1 MFFFI
6 RYDSKFSYYS
16 DLKPNF
22 YKCEIA
28 GIGSLK
34 GVDVAVFGI
43 NCVNLKVKTIKILEI
58 DFSYNKLNMAK
69 NFWTAISNIQNVLK
83 IWRMRNLT
91 LESKTIVHLCLT
103 SIAPKRII
111 EEKIENIQTNFLWN
125 RSTPKTKHSTLCY
138 FFTLGGRRNVDINTK
153 NARI

>member
-28 GIGSLK
+28 GTGSLK

-69 NFWTAISNIQNVLK
+69 NF
-83 IWRMRNLT
+83 
-91 LESKTIVHLCLT
+91 
-103 SIAPKRII
+103 
-111 EEKIENIQTNFLWN
+111 
-125 RSTPKTKHSTLCY
+125 
-138 FFTLGGRRNVDINTK
+138 
-153 NARI
+153 